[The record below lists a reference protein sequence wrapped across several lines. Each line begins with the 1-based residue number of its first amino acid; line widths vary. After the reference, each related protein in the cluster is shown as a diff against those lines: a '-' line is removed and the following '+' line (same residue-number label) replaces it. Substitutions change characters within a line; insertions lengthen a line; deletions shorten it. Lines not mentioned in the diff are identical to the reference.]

1 MTDKRIDSTFI
12 GGFGLGML
20 VGAGAF
26 MLYATTRGKQWRQ
39 QLKQFTKEIKAEMGQ
54 DNVEMV
60 EDAARETFRDFL
72 GSLQG
77 AVQAEVAELV
87 ESSSN
92 KRQQVDTSKK
102 AAKKAT
108 FKNTKKS

>member
-26 MLYATTRGKQWRQ
+26 MLYATNRGKQWRQ

-72 GSLQG
+72 SSLQG

-87 ESSSN
+87 ESSN
-92 KRQQVDTSKK
+92 KKQLVDRSKK